1 MAESICVGYARVS
14 SKDQNEERQIKMLKE
29 AGVPERYIF
38 IDKESGRD
46 YNRDKWNAMMTVIR
60 KGDTVFVCSLDRL
73 GRNYTETGNSGNI
86 SRRRSVQTLLSWICL
101 FWTPEKQTT

>member
-14 SKDQNEERQIKMLKE
+14 SKDQSEERQIKMLKE

-46 YNRDKWNAMMTVIR
+46 YNRDGMR
-60 KGDTVFVCSLDRL
+60 
-73 GRNYTETGNSGNI
+73 
-86 SRRRSVQTLLSWICL
+86 
-101 FWTPEKQTT
+101 